1 MNAWHITD
9 ATAEDWPLIW
19 PFWHEIVAAGETYA
33 WDRDT
38 GEQAARALWT
48 GRGSAAHRVFAV
60 REEAG
65 GVPVASAYL
74 RPNYGGPAA
83 RVANAG
89 FMVDPAHAGRGIGRG
104 LAEHVL
110 ARAREEGYRAMV
122 FNAVVATNPA
132 LHLWRSLGFSV
143 AGTLPDAFDHP
154 VHGPVDLLVLHRR
167 L

>member
-1 MNAWHITD
+1 MEITD
-9 ATAEDWPLIW
+9 ATPQDWPGIW

-38 GEQAARALWT
+38 DEQTARALWMAP
-48 GRGSAAHRVFAV
+48 GSRVFAV
-60 REEAG
+60 REN

-74 RPNYGGPAA
+74 RPNYGGGAA

-89 FMVDPAHAGRGIGRG
+89 FMVAPAHAGRGIGRR

-110 ARAREEGYRAMV
+110 DQARDAGYRAMV

-132 LHLWRSLGFSV
+132 LGLWLSLGFTRT
-143 AGTLPDAFDHP
+143 GTLPGAFTHP
-154 VHGPVDLLVLHRR
+154 RLGPVDLHILHRT